1 VSAKDRANGDRHLA
15 KRAAEGDLG
24 AFTKLLRAHS
34 SLVYRVALR
43 MLGSSEEAHDATQEV
58 WIRVWK
64 NIKSFRA
71 QSAFSLL
78 APGSTGSQ

>member
-1 VSAKDRANGDRHLA
+1 MSAKDRANGDRHLA

-43 MLGSSEEAHDATQEV
+43 MLGSSEDAHDATQEV
-58 WIRVWK
+58 WIRVWRK
-64 NIKSFRA
+64 PKSFRA

-78 APGSTGSQ
+78 APGSTG